1 MKKLTIFL
9 CAGLL
14 SAMSA
19 WADATQTLPN
29 VPCGGKVQISAT
41 AKTGYEFVRWDD
53 GNTEN
58 PRTIE
63 NVTTA
68 TTYTAI
74 FQLKKYTL
82 NPADF
87 GTGVTLNGS
96 STPIEV
102 EHGSIVTVLA
112 TATGCDEFDKWS
124 DDDTTNPRTFVCT
137 GTGAPFTVTYKTKMI
152 NVTVNADPNQGDVTI
167 SIVP

>member
-14 SAMSA
+14 SAMSV
-19 WADATQTLPN
+19 WADDTKA
-29 VPCGGKVQISAT
+29 VSCGGSAQISAT
-41 AKTGYEFVRWDD
+41 PNEGYEFVRWND
-53 GNTEN
+53 GNTDN
-58 PRTIE
+58 PRTIT
-63 NVTTA
+63 NVKTV

-87 GTGVTLNGS
+87 GPGVTLNGQ

-102 EHGSIVTVLA
+102 EHGSTVTVLA
-112 TATGCDEFDKWS
+112 TAVGECDEFEKWS
-124 DDDTTNPRTFVCT
+124 DNSTTNPRTFQCY
-137 GTGAPFTVTYKTKMI
+137 GTAVPFTVNYKTKMI
-152 NVTVNADPNQGDVTI
+152 DVTVNADPTQGTVTI
-167 SIVP
+167 TLLP